1 MERWSI
7 IWFWGFFC
15 PWTRCHCLLSVAA
28 LKLGCLCWKLS
39 LSHVWRMNKKWQIPI
54 YVSIVTFFFFVCDD
68 IYHIMESYGA
78 SNSGLKTNYEK
89 TYLLYF
95 FHCVACLVI
104 LSAPDTRSD
113 FSKSFN
119 LSFSTQEAFSFC
131 NCQET
136 IACQIIHPYLWSD
149 RTSDSR
155 APWFLSGY
163 QSFKVLVGLWRHT
176 SLSAL
181 SHLMFSLSKFY
192 TERLYSQ
199 RFASCLWQKSVRNCM
214 YLFFLIACSQG
225 KLRKLDFI

>member
-1 MERWSI
+1 MADSY
-7 IWFWGFFC
+7 
-15 PWTRCHCLLSVAA
+15 
-28 LKLGCLCWKLS
+28 LCVHRYFL
-39 LSHVWRMNKKWQIPI
+39 
-54 YVSIVTFFFFVCDD
+54 FFVCDD

-214 YLFFLIACSQG
+214 YLFFFNSMLP
-225 KLRKLDFI
+225 RKAQKARFHLNKKIGYFNFWTRRKCTALTDSRNERFIYNTLPAFWLFL